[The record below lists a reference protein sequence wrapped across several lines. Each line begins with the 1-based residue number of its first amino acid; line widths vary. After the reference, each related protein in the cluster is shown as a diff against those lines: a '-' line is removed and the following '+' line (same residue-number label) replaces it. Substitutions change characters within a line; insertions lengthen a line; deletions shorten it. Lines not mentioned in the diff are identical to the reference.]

1 MTLSQRLTALQER
14 AEGQLS
20 ILNSKE
26 KTKTGLIL
34 PFFQALGYDPFDV
47 REVEP
52 EYTSALGA
60 GQTSTVDYA
69 LKVEGGP
76 AMLIRCYEVR
86 TDPDVSADEEPLLRT
101 LDELEASVVGITNG
115 ITYRFYADLED
126 PSTDEQSPF
135 FEFNLL
141 DYEPGTD
148 TYLQQ
153 IARSSFDEQEVLS
166 TAFTRKYTRR
176 LRDYLA
182 RQRDATDESFL
193 RFLAGK
199 AYDGEVSKEVLDE
212 FRPVVQNVLQSL
224 DLEAQRQRSGDA
236 TPSRDET
243 GSDAS
248 SPQTNAEGWQDDVSQ
263 SEEESDEDRS
273 EEESSIGQKFANKVD
288 SQLNG
293 E

>member
-1 MTLSQRLTALQER
+1 
-14 AEGQLS
+14 
-20 ILNSKE
+20 
-26 KTKTGLIL
+26 
-34 PFFQALGYDPFDV
+34 
-47 REVEP
+47 
-52 EYTSALGA
+52 
-60 GQTSTVDYA
+60 
-69 LKVEGGP
+69 
-76 AMLIRCYEVR
+76 MLIRCYEVR
-86 TDPDVSADEEPLLRT
+86 TDPDVSADEAPLLRT

-126 PSTDEQSPF
+126 TPTDEQSPF

-153 IARSSFDEQEVLS
+153 IARPSFDEQEVLS

-199 AYDGEVSKEVLDE
+199 AYDGEVSQEVLDE

-224 DLEAQRQRSGDA
+224 DLEAQPQRSDDTTSSGEETGGDA
-236 TPSRDET
+236 SP
-243 GSDAS
+243 
-248 SPQTNAEGWQDDVSQ
+248 PQTNVEESRDDSSQ
-263 SEEESDEDRS
+263 SEAESDEDRS
-273 EEESSIGQKFANKVD
+273 EEDSSIGQKFANKVD